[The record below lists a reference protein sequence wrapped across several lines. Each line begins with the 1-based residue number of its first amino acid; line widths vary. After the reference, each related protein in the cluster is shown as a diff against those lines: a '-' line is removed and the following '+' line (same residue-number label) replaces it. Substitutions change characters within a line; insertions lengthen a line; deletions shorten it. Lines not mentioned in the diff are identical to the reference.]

1 MWKSAFIICAW
12 GIVVA
17 GGMTRA
23 AGAADA
29 TRATGVTMTAG
40 AAEAAGAAS
49 SCDRA
54 CLTGILDQYLA
65 GLAAHDPSRVPFATS
80 VKFTENNVQLRI
92 GDGLWGTVSGIEHS
106 SDLSFADT
114 ADGEVGYYG
123 VVEEHG
129 NPAYLALRLKVVGR
143 KISEVESIVCRKGD
157 GPRPTSTFGPL
168 KHDPSFFQSA
178 PAKER
183 STRAQLIALA
193 NGYFSTLQRNDGTL
207 HTRFDPTCSRLEDG
221 WKSASDP
228 QAENPFTRL
237 SCGAQFK
244 LGYYR
249 WDDRV
254 RDRRFLVVDPER
266 GLVMARMFIDHR
278 GVLTDY
284 TLTNGEH
291 RISPIKAPHTWCALE
306 LFKIRN
312 GEIYRIEA
320 VFVAVPY
327 YMPSPWSRHA
337 E

>member
-1 MWKSAFIICAW
+1 MWKRTVIACAW
-12 GIVVA
+12 GIVAA
-17 GGMTRA
+17 GGMGRA
-23 AGAADA
+23 FGAAA
-29 TRATGVTMTAG
+29 TAH
-40 AAEAAGAAS
+40 AAA

-65 GLAAHDPSRVPFATS
+65 GLAAHDPFRVPFATH

-168 KHDPSFFQSA
+168 KHDPSFFENV

-183 STRAQLIALA
+183 SSRAQLIALA

-207 HTRFDPTCSRLEDG
+207 HTRFDPSCSRLEDG

-228 QAENPFTRL
+228 HAENPFTRL

-284 TLTNGEH
+284 TLTNGE
-291 RISPIKAPHTWCALE
+291 RRVSPIKAPHTWCALE
-306 LFKIRN
+306 LFKIRK

-327 YMPSPWSRHA
+327 YMPSPWTVDA

>member
-1 MWKSAFIICAW
+1 MWKRAVIACAW
-12 GIVVA
+12 GIVAA
-17 GGMTRA
+17 GGVGRA
-23 AGAADA
+23 FGAAA
-29 TRATGVTMTAG
+29 TAH
-40 AAEAAGAAS
+40 AAAAAHEAA

-54 CLTGILDQYLA
+54 CLTGVLDQYLA
-65 GLAAHDPSRVPFATS
+65 GLVAHDPSRVPFATH
-80 VKFTENNVQLRI
+80 VKFTENNVELAV
-92 GDGLWGTVSGIEHS
+92 GDGLWGTISGIRHD

-129 NPAYLALRLKVVGR
+129 NPAYIALRLKVVGG

-157 GPRPTSTFGPL
+157 GPGPTDHFGVL
-168 KHDPSFFQSA
+168 QHDPSFFQTA
-178 PAKER
+178 PASSR
-183 STRAQLIALA
+183 SSRGQLVALA
-193 NGYFSTLQRNDGTL
+193 NGYFSTLQLNNGTL

-221 WKSASDP
+221 WKSADDP
-228 QAENPFTRL
+228 QAKNPFTRL
-237 SCGAQFK
+237 SCGGQFE

-291 RISPIKAPHTWCALE
+291 RLSPIKAPHTWCALE
-306 LFKIRN
+306 LFKVRN

-327 YMPSPWSRHA
+327 YMPSPWTPHA
-337 E
+337 G